1 MLSEYL
7 PNTLGA
13 KQPIYGTVSHVF
25 KQIIIRVIGVEILIF
40 LAPFTAFEKCKLVL
54 KVVQS
59 FHCFLSCGTFYDLN
73 EFLSGKLLFF
83 TKNSIDELFFIHA
96 LEDIFKMLIAELKV
110 LFIPSYLR
118 LSTTWLSSSLGNVLW
133 TCHQILNLI
142 V

>member
-7 PNTLGA
+7 PNILGA

-25 KQIIIRVIGVEILIF
+25 KQIIIRVIRVEMLIF
-40 LAPFTAFEKCKLVL
+40 LAPTAFEKCKLVL
-54 KVVQS
+54 KVVQC
-59 FHCFLSCGTFYDLN
+59 FHCFLSCATFYDLN

-96 LEDIFKMLIAELKV
+96 LEDIFKMLITELKV

-118 LSTTWLSSSLGNVLW
+118 LSTTWFLSSLGNVLW